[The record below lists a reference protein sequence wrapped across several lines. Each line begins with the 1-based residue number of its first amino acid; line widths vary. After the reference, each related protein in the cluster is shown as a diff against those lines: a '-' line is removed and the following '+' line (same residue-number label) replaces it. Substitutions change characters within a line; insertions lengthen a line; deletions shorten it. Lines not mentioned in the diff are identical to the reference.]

1 MSESEPA
8 EDLPIEKILE
18 RLQSLEMR
26 LSGIEARLGTGK
38 IAEVDARP
46 EKFSE
51 NTVTS
56 SPEDETA
63 ELDEAVIESRIGEHG
78 LAWLGSLVLFF
89 GIIFL
94 MTFTTS
100 LGYPVLSCVLGYGAS
115 TGVFILAYFLRRSFP
130 HLVFMLNISGHLLLY
145 YSTLRLY
152 FFSVP
157 PVVPVKGI
165 GLLLIFIVIGI
176 QLFFALK
183 EKSELRTGIAM
194 VLAVAT
200 ALIGDQMNI
209 TLPLL
214 TLIAASSFYFFV
226 RYSWWRLTLVLL
238 LLVYLS
244 HLLWLMNNPLL
255 GHPFEMVSPKLYSS
269 VYLFI
274 TGAIFACT
282 ALVRRNQM
290 EPQKGVNAMILVNAL
305 CFSVVILIVT
315 LLFFENKFAG
325 MFGAITIFCL
335 AFSVLLKL
343 LTKSRFTPSFFA
355 CFGFMALSVSVY
367 GMVHLPAAYF
377 WLTLQSFL
385 VVSMALWFRSRIIVV
400 ANAFLYLGL
409 LVIYLS
415 FSPSIDRV
423 NFCFA
428 FVAFATARILNW
440 KRERLTLTTDLMRN
454 MYLIILFFTMLFA
467 FYHAIPGHYIT
478 LSWTAVAA
486 AYFILSM
493 ILHNIKYRWMAIGTI
508 LVTVVYLFLVDLAH
522 LSVGYRVV
530 AFLFLAVISFSASLY
545 YTKRIKKKR
554 GLTQRTSPRPSP

>member
-1 MSESEPA
+1 MEQ
-8 EDLPIEKILE
+8 ILE
-18 RLQSLEMR
+18 RLQSLETR
-26 LSGIEARLGTGK
+26 LSVIEARFGTGK
-38 IAEVDARP
+38 RTEVDVRP
-46 EKFSE
+46 ESLSE
-51 NTVTS
+51 NTVPS
-56 SPEDETA
+56 EPEDEKA
-63 ELDEAVIESRIGEHG
+63 ELDEAVIESRIGEYG

-94 MTFTTS
+94 MTFTTN
-100 LGYPVLSCVLGYGAS
+100 LGYPVLSSILGYAS
-115 TGVFILAYFLRRSFP
+115 SIGVFILAYFLRRSFP
-130 HLVFMLNISGHLLLY
+130 HMVFMLNISGHLLLY

-152 FFSVP
+152 FFSAHP
-157 PVVPVKGI
+157 LIPMKEI
-165 GLLLIFIVIGI
+165 DLLLIVLVIGI

-200 ALIGDQMNI
+200 ALMGDQVNI
-209 TLPLL
+209 TLPML
-214 TLIAASSFYFFV
+214 TLVSVSAFYFFV
-226 RYSWWRLTLVLL
+226 RYAWWRLFLL
-238 LLVYLS
+238 LLVLVYLS
-244 HLLWLMNNPLL
+244 HLLWLMDNPLL
-255 GHPFEMVSPKLYSS
+255 GHPLEMISPKMYSS
-269 VYLFI
+269 IYLFI
-274 TGAIFACT
+274 TGAIFSCT
-282 ALVRRNQM
+282 ALVRKKQT
-290 EPQKGVNAMILVNAL
+290 EPEKGLNAMILLNAF

-315 LLFFENKFAG
+315 LLFFENKYVGLFSVISA
-325 MFGAITIFCL
+325 FCL
-335 AFSVLLKL
+335 AFSVLLKIM
-343 LTKSRFTPSFFA
+343 TKSRFTPSFFA

-367 GMVHLPAAYF
+367 GLVKLPAAYF

-385 VVSMALWFRSRIIVV
+385 VVSIALWFRSRIIVV

-428 FVAFATARILNW
+428 FVAFATARIQNW
-440 KRERLTLTTDLMRN
+440 KKERLTLKTDLMRN

-467 FYHAIPGHYIT
+467 FYHAIPGRYIT

-493 ILHNIKYRWMAIGTI
+493 ILHNIKYRWMAIATI

-522 LSVGYRVV
+522 LSVGYRVI

-554 GLTQRTSPRPSP
+554 GLKTQ